1 MNTPIVMGAVA
12 YAPRVKQIWQGF
24 KDYFES
30 RGFAY
35 DYVLFDNYGDLV
47 ASLLDGAVHMTW
59 NSPLSWVATRHFGAE
74 RGLEI
79 RGLAMRDTDL
89 DVRSTLVARKASGIR
104 TLADVAGKAMAFD
117 APFAPES
124 TLLPLEYL
132 ARHGLL
138 DGRDFQRVTIDKPAG
153 SSGGY
158 APDSTL
164 RRIAAMISGE
174 VDACWLRSD
183 HHALFQQHD
192 PAAPDCVTVATIDP
206 YDHCI
211 FAAIRGREHPATA
224 DFVARLLDMSYD
236 DPAVRPLFDLEELK
250 RWHPARD
257 TGYAALTEATRMF
270 GFPDSITG
278 PCRRNG
284 SRGHSENV

>member
-1 MNTPIVMGAVA
+1 MNKPIVMGAVA
-12 YAPRVKQIWQGF
+12 YAPRVGQIWQGF
-24 KDYFES
+24 KAYFEA
-30 RGFAY
+30 RGFGY

-47 ASLLDGAVHMTW
+47 AALLDGAVDMTW

-74 RGLEI
+74 RGLQI

-89 DVRSTLVARKASGIR
+89 DVRSTLVARKAAGIR
-104 TLADVAGKAMAFD
+104 TLADLQGRVMAFD

-132 ARHGLL
+132 ARHGLV
-138 DGRDFQRVTIDKPAG
+138 DGRDFKRVAIDTPAG

-164 RRIAAMISGE
+164 RRIAAMLSGE

-183 HHALFQQHD
+183 HHDLFQQRD
-192 PAAPDCVTVATIDP
+192 PAASDCMAVATIEP

-211 FAAIRGREHPATA
+211 FAAISGREHPATA
-224 DFVARLLDMSYD
+224 DFVARLLDMAYE

-250 RWHPARD
+250 RWQPARD
-257 TGYAALTEATRMF
+257 TGFGALTEATRMF
-270 GFPDSITG
+270 GFPESIAG
-278 PCRRNG
+278 PCRRHASTDAHAG
-284 SRGHSENV
+284 